1 MTLMNSAAWTVLAL
15 AIATPVWAQA
25 PAVAAQG
32 AVVTEIEAVVVTGT
46 RRTNRTAF
54 ESAAPVDVV
63 SREALESI
71 ASDEIMNKLQATTP
85 SFNVQRLPAADGQA
99 FVRPATLRGLSPDQ
113 TLVMVNGKRRHRSA
127 ALGGRGQ
134 QGVDMAQFAASG
146 MERIEVLRDGASAQY
161 GSDAIAGVINIILS
175 DRLGFSGFAQTSQYY
190 EGDGAKL
197 EIGGRYGVKLGQQG
211 YLVAGLDYTDAE
223 ATSRTRQRPDAIAFQ
238 AANPTLKVPNPV
250 QRWGQPD
257 RTAWRGTLN
266 AALPLSEAIEAYGF
280 ATYTD
285 SSGVTDFNWRN
296 PATDSSYRASTAF
309 PGWTLKTLYP
319 TGFSPRFGQDET
331 DYQANGGVRGDLG
344 AYHWDLGAGFGRD
357 EINYRLENSIN
368 ASFGP
373 NSPTSFD
380 AGALIQEEKTLN
392 FDVTRP
398 LAWSF
403 LAQPANLAMGL
414 EARTETFE
422 IEAGERYSWDVG
434 PGAAS
439 GLPSGSNG
447 FPGYSPSQAGS
458 WDQTSYAGYVDLDL
472 PITDKFTA
480 AIAVRHEDFSEFGS
494 TTDGKLTARYEITP
508 DFALRGAVS
517 TGFRAPTPGQIN
529 STRTSQGL
537 NTTTLQL
544 FTSGRLATTNPVAV
558 FFGAKPLQPEAST
571 NLALGAVYRRAGFTT
586 SLDYYR
592 IDVDN
597 RFASSQGFTVTSA
610 IKAQLLALGVPGA
623 DSLTTVSY
631 FTNAFDTR
639 TQGLDAVAAWKGDWL
654 GGKVG
659 VTGAVNWND
668 TQVRRAN
675 AAQISTL
682 ARINIEDSLP
692 EYAGNLTFDYAKGRY
707 SVMARVRY
715 TGEWTDAQLNGTAN
729 LIQVFGGKT
738 FVDLSASAQI
748 NDAMKLTVGAENL
761 FDTYPDEAT
770 FQASRGLIYSRN
782 AVYDTD
788 GGLYYAR
795 LAVAF

>member
-1 MTLMNSAAWTVLAL
+1 MTSTAWSVLAL

-32 AVVTEIEAVVVTGT
+32 AATEIEAVIVTGT
-46 RRTNRTAF
+46 RRVNRTAF

-63 SREALESI
+63 SHDVLESI

-113 TLVMVNGKRRHRSA
+113 TLVMVNGKRRHRSSV
-127 ALGGRGQ
+127 LGGRGQ
-134 QGVDMAQFAASG
+134 QGVDMAQFSAGG

-175 DRLGFSGFAQTSQYY
+175 DRQGFNGYAQTSQYY
-190 EGDGAKL
+190 EGDGTKV
-197 EIGGRYGVKLGQQG
+197 EVGGRYGVKLGDGG
-211 YLVAGLDYTDAE
+211 YLVGALDYTDAE

-257 RTAWRGTLN
+257 RTVWRSSLN
-266 AALPLSEAIEAYGF
+266 AAVPLTDAVEAYGF

-285 SSGVTDFNWRN
+285 STGVTDFNWRN
-296 PATDSSYRASTAF
+296 PSTDTSYRTSPAF
-309 PGWTLKTLYP
+309 PGWSLNTLYP
-319 TGFSPRFGQDET
+319 TGFSPKFGQDET
-331 DYQANGGVRGDLG
+331 DYQVNGGVRGDLG
-344 AYHWDLGAGFGRD
+344 QYHWDLGAGYGRD
-357 EINYRLENSIN
+357 EVNYFLNNSIN

-380 AGALIQEEKTLN
+380 AGTLVQEEQTLN
-392 FDVTRP
+392 LDVTRP

-403 LAQPANLAMGL
+403 LAQPANLAMGV

-422 IEAGERYSWDVG
+422 IKAGDRYSWDVG

-458 WDQTSYAGYVDLDL
+458 WDQTSYAGYVDLDM
-472 PITDKFTA
+472 PITDKLTTA
-480 AIAVRHEDFSEFGS
+480 VAIRYEDFSEFGS
-494 TTDGKLTARYEITP
+494 TTDGKITARYEFTP
-508 DFALRGAVS
+508 NFAVRGAVS

-544 FTSGRLATTNPVAV
+544 FTSGRLATNNPVAV
-558 FFGAKPLQPEAST
+558 FFGAKPLQPEEST
-571 NLALGAVYRRAGFTT
+571 NLSLGAVYRHAGFTA

-597 RFASSQGFTVTSA
+597 RFASSQAFTVTAA

-623 DSLTTVSY
+623 DSLTSVSY

-659 VTGAVNWND
+659 LTGAMNWND
-668 TQVRRAN
+668 TKVRRAN
-675 AAQISTL
+675 AAQIGEL

-692 EYAGNLTFDYAKGRY
+692 EYAGNLTLDYARGRY
-707 SVMARVRY
+707 SLMARVRY

-738 FVDLSASAQI
+738 FVDLSATARLTDSL
-748 NDAMKLTVGAENL
+748 KLTVGAENL

-788 GGLYYAR
+788 GGLWYAR

>member
-1 MTLMNSAAWTVLAL
+1 MTSTAWSVLAL
-15 AIATPVWAQA
+15 AIAPPVWAQA

-32 AVVTEIEAVVVTGT
+32 AAATEIEAVIVTGT
-46 RRTNRTAF
+46 RRVNRTAF

-63 SREALESI
+63 SHDVLESI

-113 TLVMVNGKRRHRSA
+113 TLVMVNGKRRHRSSV
-127 ALGGRGQ
+127 LGGRGQ
-134 QGVDMAQFAASG
+134 QGVDMAQFSAGG

-175 DRLGFSGFAQTSQYY
+175 DRQGFNGYAQTSQYY
-190 EGDGAKL
+190 EGDGTKV
-197 EIGGRYGVKLGQQG
+197 EVGGRYGVKFGDGG
-211 YLVAGLDYTDAE
+211 YLVGALDYTDAE

-257 RTAWRGTLN
+257 RTVWRSSLN
-266 AALPLSEAIEAYGF
+266 AAVPLTDAVEAYGF

-285 SSGVTDFNWRN
+285 STGVTDFNWRN
-296 PATDSSYRASTAF
+296 PSTDTSYRTSPAF
-309 PGWTLKTLYP
+309 PGWSLNALYP
-319 TGFSPRFGQDET
+319 TGFSPKFGQDET
-331 DYQANGGVRGDLG
+331 DYQVNGGVRGDLG
-344 AYHWDLGAGFGRD
+344 QYHWDLGAGYGRD
-357 EINYRLENSIN
+357 EVNYFLNNSIN

-380 AGALIQEEKTLN
+380 AGTLVQEEQTLN
-392 FDVTRP
+392 LDVTRP

-403 LAQPANLAMGL
+403 LAQPANLAMGV
-414 EARTETFE
+414 EARTETFA
-422 IEAGERYSWDVG
+422 IQAGDRYSWDVG

-458 WDQTSYAGYVDLDL
+458 WDQTSYAGYVDLDM
-472 PITDKFTA
+472 PITDKLTTA
-480 AIAVRHEDFSEFGS
+480 VAIRYEDFSEFGS
-494 TTDGKLTARYEITP
+494 TTDGKITARYEFTP
-508 DFALRGAVS
+508 NFAVRGAVS

-544 FTSGRLATTNPVAV
+544 FTSGRLATNNPVAV
-558 FFGAKPLQPEAST
+558 FFGAKPLQPEEST
-571 NLALGAVYRRAGFTT
+571 NLSLGAVYRHAGFTA

-597 RFASSQGFTVTSA
+597 RFASSQAFTVTAA

-623 DSLTTVSY
+623 DSLTSVSY

-659 VTGAVNWND
+659 LTGAVNWND
-668 TQVRRAN
+668 TKVRRAN
-675 AAQISTL
+675 AAQIGEL

-692 EYAGNLTFDYAKGRY
+692 EYAGNLTLDYARGRY
-707 SVMARVRY
+707 SLMARVRY

-738 FVDLSASAQI
+738 FVDLSATARLTDSL
-748 NDAMKLTVGAENL
+748 KLTVGAENL

-788 GGLYYAR
+788 GGLWYAR

>member
-1 MTLMNSAAWTVLAL
+1 MAVAAPA
-15 AIATPVWAQA
+15 WAQA
-25 PAVAAQG
+25 PAAPSPAA
-32 AVVTEIEAVVVTGT
+32 AVTEIDALIVTGT
-46 RRTNRTAF
+46 RRVNRTAF

-63 SREALESI
+63 SHDVLESI

-127 ALGGRGQ
+127 VLGGRGQ
-134 QGVDMAQFAASG
+134 QGVDMAQFSAGG

-161 GSDAIAGVINIILS
+161 GSDAIAGVINVILS
-175 DRLGFSGFAQTSQYY
+175 DREGFNGYAQTSQYY
-190 EGDGAKL
+190 EGDGTKT
-197 EIGGRYGVKLGQQG
+197 EVGGRYGVKLGEGG
-211 YLVAGLDYTDAE
+211 YLVGALDYTDAE

-238 AANPTLKVPNPV
+238 AANPSLKVPNPV

-257 RTAWRGTLN
+257 RTVWRSSLN
-266 AALPLSEAIEAYGF
+266 AALPISEAVEAYGF

-285 SSGVTDFNWRN
+285 STGVTDFNWRN
-296 PATDSSYRASTAF
+296 PSTDSSYRASTVF
-309 PGWTLKTLYP
+309 PGWTLNSVYP
-319 TGFSPRFGQDET
+319 TGFSPKFGQDET
-331 DYQANGGVRGDLG
+331 DYQLNGGVRGDLG
-344 AYHWDLGAGFGRD
+344 SYHWDLSAGFGRD
-357 EINYRLENSIN
+357 EVNYFLNNSIN

-380 AGALIQEEKTLN
+380 AGTLVQEEQTLN

-403 LAQPANLAMGL
+403 LAQPANLAMGA

-422 IEAGERYSWDVG
+422 IKAGDRYSWDVG

-472 PITDKFTA
+472 PLTDKLTTA
-480 AIAVRHEDFSEFGS
+480 VAIRYEDFSEFGS
-494 TTDGKLTARYEITP
+494 TTDGKITARYEFTP
-508 DFALRGAVS
+508 DFAVRGAVS
-517 TGFRAPTPGQIN
+517 TGFRAPTPGQIY

-558 FFGAKPLQPEAST
+558 FFGAKPLQPEEST
-571 NLALGAVYRRAGFTT
+571 NLSLGAVYRHAGFTA

-597 RFASSQGFTVTSA
+597 RFASSQAFTVTA
-610 IKAQLLALGVPGA
+610 AVKAQLLALGVPGA
-623 DSLTTVSY
+623 DSLTSVSY

-654 GGKVG
+654 SGKVG
-659 VTGAVNWND
+659 LTGAMNWND
-668 TQVRRAN
+668 TKVRRAN
-675 AAQISTL
+675 PAQISAL
-682 ARINIEDSLP
+682 SKINIEDSLP
-692 EYAGNLTFDYAKGRY
+692 EYAGNVTFDYARGRY
-707 SVMARVRY
+707 SLMARVRY

-729 LIQVFGGKT
+729 LIQVFGAKT
-738 FVDLSASAQI
+738 FVDLSATARLTDSL
-748 NDAMKLTVGAENL
+748 KLTVGAENL
-761 FDTYPDEAT
+761 FNTYPDEAT

-788 GGLYYAR
+788 GGLWYAR
-795 LAVAF
+795 LAVSF

>member
-1 MTLMNSAAWTVLAL
+1 MTSTAWSVLAL

-32 AVVTEIEAVVVTGT
+32 AAATEIEAVIVTGT
-46 RRTNRTAF
+46 RRVNRTAF

-63 SREALESI
+63 SHDVLESI

-113 TLVMVNGKRRHRSA
+113 TLVMVNGKRRHRSSV
-127 ALGGRGQ
+127 LGGRGQ
-134 QGVDMAQFAASG
+134 QGVDMAQFSAGG

-175 DRLGFSGFAQTSQYY
+175 DRQGFNGYAQTSQYY
-190 EGDGAKL
+190 EGDGTKT
-197 EIGGRYGVKLGQQG
+197 EVGGRYGVKFGDGG
-211 YLVAGLDYTDAE
+211 YLVGALDYTDAE

-257 RTAWRGTLN
+257 RTVWRSSLN
-266 AALPLSEAIEAYGF
+266 AAVPLTDAVEAYGF

-285 SSGVTDFNWRN
+285 STGVTDFNWRN
-296 PATDSSYRASTAF
+296 PSTDTSYRTSPAF
-309 PGWTLKTLYP
+309 PGWSLNTLYP
-319 TGFSPRFGQDET
+319 TGFSPKFGQDET
-331 DYQANGGVRGDLG
+331 DYQVNGGVRGDLG
-344 AYHWDLGAGFGRD
+344 QYHWDLGAGYGRD
-357 EINYRLENSIN
+357 EVNYFLNNSIN

-380 AGALIQEEKTLN
+380 AGTLVQEEQTLN
-392 FDVTRP
+392 LDVTRP

-403 LAQPANLAMGL
+403 LAQPANLAMGV
-414 EARTETFE
+414 EARTETFA
-422 IEAGERYSWDVG
+422 IQAGDRYSWDVG

-458 WDQTSYAGYVDLDL
+458 WDQTSYAGYVDLDM
-472 PITDKFTA
+472 PITDKLTTA
-480 AIAVRHEDFSEFGS
+480 VAIRYEDFSEFGS
-494 TTDGKLTARYEITP
+494 TTDGKITARYEFTP
-508 DFALRGAVS
+508 NFAVRGAVS

-544 FTSGRLATTNPVAV
+544 FTSGRLATNNPVAV
-558 FFGAKPLQPEAST
+558 FFGAKPLQPEEST
-571 NLALGAVYRRAGFTT
+571 NLSLGAVYRHAGFTA

-597 RFASSQGFTVTSA
+597 RFASSQAFTVTAA

-623 DSLTTVSY
+623 DSLTSVSY

-659 VTGAVNWND
+659 VTGAMNWND
-668 TQVRRAN
+668 TKVRRAD
-675 AAQISTL
+675 AAQIGEL

-692 EYAGNLTFDYAKGRY
+692 EYAGNLTLDYARGRY
-707 SVMARVRY
+707 SLMARVRY

-738 FVDLSASAQI
+738 FVDLSATARLTDSL
-748 NDAMKLTVGAENL
+748 KLTVGAENL

-788 GGLYYAR
+788 GGLWYAR

>member
-1 MTLMNSAAWTVLAL
+1 MTSTAWSVLAL

-32 AVVTEIEAVVVTGT
+32 AAATEIEAVIVTGT
-46 RRTNRTAF
+46 RRVNRTAF

-63 SREALESI
+63 SHDVLESI

-113 TLVMVNGKRRHRSA
+113 TLVMVNGKRRHRSSV
-127 ALGGRGQ
+127 LGGRGQ
-134 QGVDMAQFAASG
+134 QGVDMAQFSAGG

-175 DRLGFSGFAQTSQYY
+175 DRQGFNGYAQTSQYY
-190 EGDGAKL
+190 EGDGTKT
-197 EIGGRYGVKLGQQG
+197 EVGGRYGVKLGDGG
-211 YLVAGLDYTDAE
+211 YLVGALDYTDAE

-257 RTAWRGTLN
+257 RTVWRSSLN
-266 AALPLSEAIEAYGF
+266 AAVPLTDAVEAYGF

-285 SSGVTDFNWRN
+285 STGVTDFNWRN
-296 PATDSSYRASTAF
+296 PSTDTSYRTSPAF
-309 PGWTLKTLYP
+309 PGWSLNTLYP
-319 TGFSPRFGQDET
+319 TGFSPKFGQDET
-331 DYQANGGVRGDLG
+331 DYQVNGGVRGDLG
-344 AYHWDLGAGFGRD
+344 QYHWDLSAGYGRD
-357 EINYRLENSIN
+357 EVNYFLNNSIN

-380 AGALIQEEKTLN
+380 AGTLVQEEQTLN

-403 LAQPANLAMGL
+403 LAQPANLAMGV

-422 IEAGERYSWDVG
+422 IKAGDRYSWDVG

-458 WDQTSYAGYVDLDL
+458 WDQTSYAGYVDLDM
-472 PITDKFTA
+472 PITDKLTTA
-480 AIAVRHEDFSEFGS
+480 VAIRYEDFSEFGS
-494 TTDGKLTARYEITP
+494 TTDGKITARYEFTP
-508 DFALRGAVS
+508 NFALRGAVS

-558 FFGAKPLQPEAST
+558 FFGAKPLQPEEST
-571 NLALGAVYRRAGFTT
+571 NLSLGAVYRHAGFTA

-597 RFASSQGFTVTSA
+597 RFASSQAFTVTAA

-623 DSLTTVSY
+623 DSLTSVSY

-659 VTGAVNWND
+659 LTGAMNWND
-668 TQVRRAN
+668 TKVRRAN
-675 AAQISTL
+675 AAQIGEL

-692 EYAGNLTFDYAKGRY
+692 EYAGNLTLDYARGRY
-707 SVMARVRY
+707 SLMARVRY

-738 FVDLSASAQI
+738 FVDLSATARLTDSL
-748 NDAMKLTVGAENL
+748 KLTVGAENL